1 MISVLGN
8 KIVAKVLGSSHNRK
22 ALDSIPHDWDTDLY
36 SFVFAIVTTVQI
48 KKKKQKWLII
58 HSDVAKQNG

>member
-8 KIVAKVLGSSHNRK
+8 KIVAKVLGSSHNCK

-36 SFVFAIVTTVQI
+36 SFVFAIVTLSKF
-48 KKKKQKWLII
+48 KKNR
-58 HSDVAKQNG
+58 NGS

>member
-36 SFVFAIVTTVQI
+36 SFVFAIV
-48 KKKKQKWLII
+48 LCP
-58 HSDVAKQNG
+58 N